1 MKEDGALV
9 TGVEKK
15 LKKEYCA
22 EIQLQET
29 ALWIQPTIYA
39 MSV

>member
-9 TGVEKK
+9 TGAEKK

-22 EIQLQET
+22 EIRLQG
-29 ALWIQPTIYA
+29 
-39 MSV
+39 MVF

>member
-1 MKEDGALV
+1 MKENGALV
-9 TGVEKK
+9 TGAEKK

-29 ALWIQPTIYA
+29 AL
-39 MSV
+39 